1 VLDDLHRHRANARRA
16 LDQGRLDEAASSLFL
31 AANETHVAESDYLS
45 VLKPLAE
52 VLLRRGEVRASLTVQ
67 WYLATRDPRLWS
79 ACAELFPDIP
89 SVDRGRTLAAM
100 GQLREAAQ
108 AMEDGGLVATAAIYR
123 ERAGDWRG
131 ARSLWSRLGQI
142 SASGATA
149 PGGRAGATG
158 ADAYTA
164 ALVQCNLARCA
175 RKCDDARQ
183 AHEARVLG
191 VRLLEEAADHFETV
205 GLRERAFDC
214 FQVLI
219 QLGREHES
227 FEDVLEG
234 FVNCVRILRED
245 HLKYFA
251 LQYMDDAIT
260 VATERA
266 ELSAAATL
274 ALEASQYARAV
285 GDGSVSAHYV
295 GLQAELWRSAAH
307 QHVRRGDP
315 PEIAENA
322 LLAAVVAFGEVGQLA
337 KVATLYREL
346 SGLDLPPARRARYD
360 SASGRYANVRDE
372 PLPATPPGHRRHD
385 AHVPDVWHVDLIEW
399 EQAGSAVECCAD
411 VLLATSQP
419 DLKKRRALLGR
430 LVGLRVEETRDDGT
444 PEHVGAQVRLADE
457 LAQVQLYGVLSP
469 LERLWGSTHRAVRVA
484 VLSALQRLSF
494 KRSFVTVRAALQDPD
509 LGLVDQAATT
519 LESLDFPHAFDPL
532 SRVVREA
539 SSPRVR
545 ASAIKALSRVDT
557 HEAAEF
563 LMGILEHGAPRDREA
578 AARSL
583 GERAGGT
590 TFISLAKEQLAG
602 SPLALQTILR
612 EILAARG

>member
-1 VLDDLHRHRANARRA
+1 MLDDLHRHRANARRA

-45 VLKPLAE
+45 VLKPLAD
-52 VLLRRGEVRASLTVQ
+52 VLARRGEARASLTVQ
-67 WYLATRDPRLWS
+67 WYLASRDPRLWG
-79 ACAELFPDIP
+79 ACVELFPNVP
-89 SVDRGRTLAAM
+89 AVDRGRTHAAM
-100 GQLREAAQ
+100 GQLALAAH

-142 SASGATA
+142 SV
-149 PGGRAGATG
+149 GGRATPGARAGTTG

-175 RKCDDARQ
+175 RKCEDARQ
-183 AHEARVLG
+183 AHEARVAG
-191 VRLLEEAADHFETV
+191 VRLLEEAADHLETV

-251 LQYMDDAIT
+251 LLYMDDAIT
-260 VATERA
+260 AAKDHE

-285 GDGSVSAHYV
+285 GDGSVSARYV
-295 GLQAELWRSAAH
+295 SLQAELWRSAAL
-307 QHVRRGDP
+307 QHLRRGDP

-337 KVATLYREL
+337 KVATLYGEL
-346 SGLDLPPARRARYD
+346 QALDLPPARRARYA
-360 SASGRYANVRDE
+360 SARGRYANVRDE
-372 PLPATPPGHRRHD
+372 ALPVAPPGRGGHD
-385 AHVPDVWHVDLIEW
+385 AHIPDVWHLDLLEW

-411 VLLATSQP
+411 VLLDPSQP

-430 LVGLRVEETRDDGT
+430 LVALRVEETRDDGT
-444 PEHVGAQVRLADE
+444 PEHIGAQVRLADE
-457 LAQVQLYGVLSP
+457 LAQVQLYVVLSP
-469 LERLWGSTHRAVRVA
+469 LERLWGSAHRAVRVA

-539 SSPRVR
+539 PSPRVR

-557 HEAAEF
+557 REAAEF

-583 GERAGGT
+583 GERGSGT
-590 TFISLAKEQLAG
+590 TFLSLAKEQLAS
-602 SPLALQTILR
+602 SPAPLQTVLR
-612 EILAARG
+612 EILAARA